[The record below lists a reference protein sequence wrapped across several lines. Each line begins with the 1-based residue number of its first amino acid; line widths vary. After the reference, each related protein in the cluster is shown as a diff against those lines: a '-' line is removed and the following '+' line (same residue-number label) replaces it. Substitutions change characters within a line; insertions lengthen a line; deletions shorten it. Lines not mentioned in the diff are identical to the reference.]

1 MQVFFQTLWHDLAAT
16 SLLEYF
22 AVIFGI
28 LSVWFA
34 SRENIW
40 VYPTG
45 IINVALY
52 VYLFVIARL
61 YAQSLVQVYYLIMS
75 IYGWY
80 NWIHHPSVEGN
91 TAITHLSRRGWGLAA
106 GLVLLGTWVLYF
118 ALSSYTDSRVPF
130 LDGFT
135 TSIFFV
141 TMWLMARKK
150 AENWLGW
157 ILGDLILIPLS
168 ISQHLAFTSIQYLVF
183 FGIAVSGWLEW
194 NKKIK
199 NAQSLA

>member
-1 MQVFFQTLWHDLAAT
+1 MQEFFQTLWHDFAAT
-16 SLLEYF
+16 TLPEYF

-28 LSVWFA
+28 LSVWYA

-45 IINVALY
+45 IINVGLY
-52 VYLFVIARL
+52 VYLFITARL
-61 YAQSLVQVYYLIMS
+61 YAQSLVQVYYLAIS

-80 NWIHHPSVEGN
+80 NWVHHPSEEGN
-91 TAITHLSRRGWGLAA
+91 TAITRLDRNGWLFAIGLTII
-106 GLVLLGTWVLYF
+106 GTIVIYF
-118 ALSSYTDSRVPF
+118 ALSRYTNSPVPF
-130 LDGFT
+130 LDSFT

-141 TMWLMARKK
+141 AMWLMAIKK
-150 AENWLGW
+150 PENWIAW
-157 ILGDLILIPLS
+157 MIGDFILIPLS
-168 ISQHLAFTSIQYLVF
+168 ITQHLAFTSIQYIVF
-183 FGIAVSGWLEW
+183 LGLAVSGWIEW

>member
-1 MQVFFQTLWHDLAAT
+1 MQDFFQLLWHDLAAT
-16 SLLEYF
+16 TLLEYI

-45 IINVALY
+45 IINVGLY
-52 VYLFVIARL
+52 IFLFIIAKI
-61 YAQSLVQVYYLIMS
+61 YAQALVQVFYLVLS
-75 IYGWY
+75 VYGWY
-80 NWIHHPSVEGN
+80 NWVHHPSSEGQ
-91 TAITHLSRRGWGLAA
+91 TAITRLDLKGWILSVSLTIAGTVFFYFILSR
-106 GLVLLGTWVLYF
+106 
-118 ALSSYTDSRVPF
+118 YTDSPVPMM
-130 LDGFT
+130 DSFT
-135 TSIFFV
+135 TSVFFV
-141 TMWLMARKK
+141 TMWLMAIKK

-157 ILGDLILIPLS
+157 IVGDLILIPLS

-183 FGIAVSGWLEW
+183 LVLPVSGWIEW

-199 NAQSLA
+199 NAQPK

>member
-1 MQVFFQTLWHDLAAT
+1 MQNFILLLWHDLAAT
-16 SLLEYF
+16 TFFEYI

-52 VYLFVIARL
+52 IFLFITAKI
-61 YAQSLVQVYYLIMS
+61 YAQALVQVFYLVLS

-80 NWIHHPSVEGN
+80 NWVHHPSSDGQ
-91 TAITHLSRRGWGLAA
+91 TAITRLDLKGWIFSIGLIIVGTILFYFLLSR
-106 GLVLLGTWVLYF
+106 
-118 ALSSYTDSRVPF
+118 YTDSPVPM
-130 LDGFT
+130 LDSFT
-135 TSIFFV
+135 TAVFFV
-141 TMWLMARKK
+141 TMWLMAIKK
-150 AENWLGW
+150 IENWLGW
-157 ILGDLILIPLS
+157 TVGNLILIPLS
-168 ISQHLAFTSIQYLVF
+168 IMQHLAFTSIQYFVF
-183 FGIAVSGWLEW
+183 LFLAFSGWIEW

-199 NAQSLA
+199 NAQPK

>member
-1 MQVFFQTLWHDLAAT
+1 MQEFLQTLWHDLAAT
-16 SLLEYF
+16 TLLEYF

-28 LSVWFA
+28 LSVWYA

-52 VYLFVIARL
+52 VYLFITAKL
-61 YAQSLVQVYYLIMS
+61 YAQSLVQVYYLVIS

-80 NWIHHPSVEGN
+80 NWVHHPSEEGS
-91 TAITHLSRRGWGLAA
+91 TSITRLDKKGWLMAIGLTII
-106 GLVLLGTWVLYF
+106 GTFILYF
-118 ALSSYTDSRVPF
+118 ALSKYTDSQVPF
-130 LDGFT
+130 LDSFT
-135 TSIFFV
+135 TAIFFV
-141 TMWLMARKK
+141 TMWLMAIKK
-150 AENWLGW
+150 VENWIGW
-157 ILGDLILIPLS
+157 IVGDLILIPLS

-183 FGIAVSGWLEW
+183 FGLAISGWIEW

-199 NAQSLA
+199 NTQSLA

>member
-1 MQVFFQTLWHDLAAT
+1 MQIVLQSLWHDLAAT
-16 SLLEYF
+16 TLLEYF

-45 IINVALY
+45 IINVG
-52 VYLFVIARL
+52 LFVYIFIIAHI
-61 YAQSLVQVYYLIMS
+61 YAQSVLQVYYLIMS

-80 NWIHHPSVEGN
+80 NWVHHPSSEGN
-91 TAITHLSRRGWGLAA
+91 TAITRLDVKGWLLVIGLTAF
-106 GLVLLGTWVLYF
+106 GTFVIYIVLKR
-118 ALSSYTDSRVPF
+118 YTDSTVPF

-135 TSIFFV
+135 TAISFV
-141 TMWLMARKK
+141 AMWLMAIKK
-150 AENWLGW
+150 VENWICW
-157 ILGDLILIPLS
+157 IVGDSILIVLS

-183 FGIAVSGWLEW
+183 LGLAVSGWIEW

-199 NAQSLA
+199 NAQTLA

>member
-1 MQVFFQTLWHDLAAT
+1 MLEFLQTLWLDLT
-16 SLLEYF
+16 RTTLIEYF

-28 LSVWFA
+28 LSVWYA

-52 VYLFVIARL
+52 VYLFVVAKL
-61 YAQSLVQVYYLIMS
+61 YAQSLVQVYYLAIS

-80 NWIHHPSVEGN
+80 NWVHHPSSEGN
-91 TAITHLSRRGWGLAA
+91 TSITRLDRKGWVLAI
-106 GLVLLGTWVLYF
+106 VLTLIGTLVLYF
-118 ALSSYTDSRVPF
+118 LLRKYTDSNVPF
-130 LDGFT
+130 LDSFT

-141 TMWLMARKK
+141 TMWLMTIKK
-150 AENWLGW
+150 AENWIGW
-157 ILGDLILIPLS
+157 IVGDLILIPLS

-183 FGIAVSGWLEW
+183 FGLAVSGWIEW

-199 NAQSLA
+199 NAQTLA

>member
-1 MQVFFQTLWHDLAAT
+1 MQEFLQSVSDYITIPHII
-16 SLLEYF
+16 ECI

-28 LSVWFA
+28 LSVWYA

-45 IINVALY
+45 IINVGLY
-52 VYLFVIARL
+52 VYIFINTHI
-61 YAQSLVQVYYLIMS
+61 YAQSLLQVYYLAMS

-80 NWIHHPSVEGN
+80 NWVHHPSSEGN
-91 TAITHLSRRGWGLAA
+91 TAITRLDIKGWFLAIGLTVI
-106 GLVLLGTWVLYF
+106 GTYLIYIVLKK
-118 ALSSYTDSRVPF
+118 YTDSTVPF

-135 TSIFFV
+135 TAISFV
-141 TMWLMARKK
+141 AMWLMAIKK
-150 AENWLGW
+150 VENWIGW
-157 ILGDLILIPLS
+157 VVGDLILIVLS

-183 FGIAVSGWLEW
+183 LGLAVSGWIEW

>member
-1 MQVFFQTLWHDLAAT
+1 MLEFLQTLWHDLAAT
-16 SLLEYF
+16 TLLEYF
-22 AVIFGI
+22 AVIFGV

-52 VYLFVIARL
+52 VYLFITAKL
-61 YAQSLVQVYYLIMS
+61 YAQSLVQVYYIAMS

-80 NWIHHPSVEGN
+80 NWVHHPSAEGSTSITRLDRKGWMIT
-91 TAITHLSRRGWGLAA
+91 TALTLI
-106 GLVLLGTWVLYF
+106 GTVILYF
-118 ALSSYTDSRVPF
+118 ALRKYTDSPVPF
-130 LDGFT
+130 LDSFT
-135 TSIFFV
+135 TSIFFI
-141 TMWLMARKK
+141 TMWLMAIKK
-150 AENWLGW
+150 AENWIGW
-157 ILGDLILIPLS
+157 IVGDLILIPLS

-183 FGIAVSGWLEW
+183 FAIAVSGWIEW

-199 NAQSLA
+199 NARSLA

>member
-1 MQVFFQTLWHDLAAT
+1 MQEFFQTLWHDFAAT
-16 SLLEYF
+16 TLLEYF
-22 AVIFGI
+22 AVLFGI
-28 LSVWFA
+28 LSVWYA

-45 IINVALY
+45 IINVGLY
-52 VYLFVIARL
+52 VYLFITARL
-61 YAQSLVQVYYLIMS
+61 YAQSLVQVYYLAMS

-80 NWIHHPSVEGN
+80 NWAHHPSEEGN
-91 TAITHLSRRGWGLAA
+91 TAITRLNGTGWLRAIGLTII
-106 GLVLLGTWVLYF
+106 GTVILYF
-118 ALSSYTDSRVPF
+118 ALSKYTDSVVPF
-130 LDGFT
+130 LDCFT

-141 TMWLMARKK
+141 TMWLMAIKK

-157 ILGDLILIPLS
+157 IIGDLILIPLS

-183 FGIAVSGWLEW
+183 FGIAISGWIEW
-194 NKKIK
+194 NKKIN